1 MLPLETLGRVTT
13 ADGKELVLYHRDGV
27 FHIRIDGLELMSS
40 RAHGSEQM
48 LARLACDRIEG
59 VTGPRMLIGGLGLG
73 YTLRAAL
80 DCLRADAEVVV
91 AELFP
96 AVVEWNRGPLA
107 HLAGYPLRDP
117 RVRVEESDVRD
128 LLGERSA
135 SFDAILLDVDNGPE
149 ALTLASNQWLYT
161 APGLAALRRSLKG
174 AGVLA
179 IWSPYRDTAF
189 VRRLRRAGFEVRSE
203 TVSARGHAAGPRHTI
218 FLAKRAA
225 DLRQRMEKT

>member
-13 ADGKELVLYHRDGV
+13 VDGKELVLYHRDGV

-48 LARLACDRIEG
+48 LARLACGLLEG
-59 VTGPRMLIGGLGLG
+59 IAGPRMLVGGLGLG

-80 DCLRADAEVVV
+80 DCLGADAEVVV

-107 HLAGYPLRDP
+107 HLARHPLKDP
-117 RVRVEESDVRD
+117 RVTVEETDVRA
-128 LLGERSA
+128 LLGRRSA
-135 SFDAILLDVDNGPE
+135 AFDAILLDVDNGPA
-149 ALTLASNQWLYT
+149 ALTLTSNQWLYT
-161 APGLAALRRSLKG
+161 APGLAAIRRSLKG
-174 AGVLA
+174 AGILA
-179 IWSPYRDTAF
+179 IWSPTRDAAF

-203 TVSARGHAAGPRHTI
+203 TVSARGHATGPRHTI
-218 FLAKRAA
+218 FLASRPASGKAG
-225 DLRQRMEKT
+225 

>member
-1 MLPLETLGRVTT
+1 MLPLETLGRVRT

-40 RAHGSEQM
+40 RAHGSERM
-48 LARLACDRIEG
+48 LARLACDRIAG
-59 VTGPRMLIGGLGLG
+59 VAGPRMLIGGLGLG

-80 DCLRADAEVVV
+80 DCLSADAEVVV

-107 HLAGYPLRDP
+107 HLARDPLRDP
-117 RVRVEESDVRD
+117 RVTVREADVRV
-128 LLGERSA
+128 LLGERA
-135 SFDAILLDVDNGPE
+135 AAFDAILLDVDNGPA
-149 ALTLASNQWLYT
+149 ALTLTSNQWLYT
-161 APGLAALRRSLKG
+161 APGLAALRRALKG

-179 IWSPYRDTAF
+179 IWSPSRDPAF

-203 TVSARGHAAGPRHTI
+203 TVSARGHATGPRHTI
-218 FLAKRAA
+218 FLAVRPAG
-225 DLRQRMEKT
+225 LRQRGAKA